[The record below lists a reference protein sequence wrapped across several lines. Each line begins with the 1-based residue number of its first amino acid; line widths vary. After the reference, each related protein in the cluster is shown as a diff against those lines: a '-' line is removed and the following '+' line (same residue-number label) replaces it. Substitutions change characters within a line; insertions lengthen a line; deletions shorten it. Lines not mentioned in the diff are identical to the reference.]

1 MSPSTPPV
9 TPLTSVYNCSLQSR
23 GASLL
28 VTLDTSI
35 LLSLRDRD
43 RPDEVGVVTLPSPR
57 PGATA
62 PSVLNEE
69 SVSRETRSSEPR
81 GPRPSLSG
89 IGTTPPASPG
99 SAHDASTCGRPYPS
113 GHAAVSH

>member
-28 VTLDTSI
+28 VTLDTSSDVTDALRLI

-43 RPDEVGVVTLPSPR
+43 RPDEVGVVTSPSPR

-62 PSVLNEE
+62 PSVLNEK
-69 SVSRETRSSEPR
+69 SVSRETRSSEPC
-81 GPRPSLSG
+81 
-89 IGTTPPASPG
+89 G
-99 SAHDASTCGRPYPS
+99 S
-113 GHAAVSH
+113 